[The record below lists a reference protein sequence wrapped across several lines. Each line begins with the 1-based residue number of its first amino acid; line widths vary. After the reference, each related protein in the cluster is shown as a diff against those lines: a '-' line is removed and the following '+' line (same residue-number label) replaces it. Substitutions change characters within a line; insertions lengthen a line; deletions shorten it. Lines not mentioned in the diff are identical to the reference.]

1 MKELENRYLS
11 IFDIIRNGESTGK
24 HLYIDIDDLAKLQNN
39 KMHDKQNESKQL
51 RFIIISTIVCIVIA
65 AILGVNHIVSFG
77 LGITIILIPGIWW
90 VAYTVIISVN
100 KPDIPIDEMLLL
112 IAQLKTI
119 KRTAD
124 LILTR
129 RIDDGE
135 TSYLLHYS
143 TKENKTNAVALPWNK
158 IEFSDDNHF
167 RYHCFYNIDD
177 DIYQQV
183 ITLPKSYCIQANEEV
198 LI

>member
-11 IFDIIRNGESTGK
+11 IYDIIRDGKSTDK
-24 HLYIDIDDLAKLQNN
+24 RLYIDIDDLVKLQSN
-39 KMHDKQNESKQL
+39 KTHDRQNESKQL
-51 RFIIISTIVCIVIA
+51 RFIIISTIVCIAIA
-65 AILGVNHIVSFG
+65 TILGVNHMISFS
-77 LGITIILIPGIWW
+77 LGVTISLIPGIWW
-90 VAYTVIISVN
+90 IAYIVVASTN
-100 KPDIPIDEMLLL
+100 KPDAPIEVMLSL
-112 IAQLKTI
+112 IDQLKTI
-119 KRTAD
+119 NRTAD

-143 TKENKTNAVALPWNK
+143 TKENKTNTVILPWTR

-183 ITLPKSYCIQANEEV
+183 ITLPKSYCIQADEEV

>member
-11 IFDIIRNGESTGK
+11 TFDIIQDGKSTDK
-24 HLYIDIDDLAKLQNN
+24 RLYIDIDDLIKLQSN
-39 KMHDKQNESKQL
+39 KTHDRQNESKQL
-51 RFIIISTIVCIVIA
+51 KFIIISTIVCIAIA
-65 AILGVNHIVSFG
+65 TILGVNHMISFS
-77 LGITIILIPGIWW
+77 LGVTISLIPGIWW
-90 VAYTVIISVN
+90 IAYIVVASTN
-100 KPDIPIDEMLLL
+100 KPDTPIEVMLSL
-112 IAQLKTI
+112 IDQLKTI
-119 KRTAD
+119 NRTAD

-129 RIDDGE
+129 RIDNGE

-143 TKENKTNAVALPWNK
+143 TKEHKANTVILPWTG

-177 DIYQQV
+177 DVYQQV
-183 ITLPKSYCIQANEEV
+183 ITLPKSYCIQADEEV